1 MSAAALLDR
10 LDRVKHTGPGR
21 WIACCPAHED
31 KSPSLSIRE
40 LDDQTVLVKCFAG
53 CGAIDVLDALGIEW
67 SALFPR
73 GSRQGARPSHSGIPA
88 HDLLVILDHEI
99 TVAMLILLEI
109 VERRKVNEAQV
120 QRLIQAA
127 ARIGKA
133 RDMANPAKVDSRA
146 A

>member
-1 MSAAALLDR
+1 
-10 LDRVKHTGPGR
+10 
-21 WIACCPAHED
+21 
-31 KSPSLSIRE
+31 
-40 LDDQTVLVKCFAG
+40 
-53 CGAIDVLDALGIEW
+53 
-67 SALFPR
+67 
-73 GSRQGARPSHSGIPA
+73 
-88 HDLLVILDHEI
+88 VILDHEI